1 LSLLKASSKAISTF
15 SLLIFS
21 AIIIGW
27 LIDYIAY
34 ALALALFVWSVL
46 QIHQMH
52 KLKIWL
58 AQELLIDPPEA
69 NGEWGEVFDHLY
81 RIRKQRRTRESALLD
96 EIDRFQQFSAALKDA
111 VVILDHQYNMQW
123 WNRAG
128 EKLLGLKNQSD
139 QDMPL
144 FNILRDPNFIR
155 YCQSADYSE
164 PLLQKSPHNPNIELQ
179 YTITEFGESEKLLVA
194 RDISDLTRLE
204 QTRQDFVANASHE
217 LRTPLTVI
225 RGYLETFLDQGNL
238 PPGLQKAMLQMQQ
251 QSDRMQSLIVDLLLL
266 SRLDSTE
273 VVVDISPVN
282 VSSMIMIAL
291 ESAELA
297 VEGKKH
303 NISVDLAE
311 NIGLIG
317 KEKELHSAFTNLMYN
332 ALRYTQDG
340 GAINIK
346 WHCDNAG
353 GCFSITDNGPGI
365 SSIHL
370 DRITERFYRVDD
382 DRSTQ
387 SGGSG
392 LGLAI
397 VKNVVNR
404 HQGRL
409 EINSSLGQG
418 STFSCYFPL
427 DTLVEL

>member
-1 LSLLKASSKAISTF
+1 LSLLKVSSKAISTF

-21 AIIIGW
+21 AITIGW
-27 LIDYIAY
+27 LIDHMAY
-34 ALALALFVWSVL
+34 TLVLVLFVWSVI

-52 KLKIWL
+52 KLNIWL
-58 AQELLIDPPEA
+58 AQELVIDPPEA

-81 RIRKQRRTRESALLD
+81 RIRKLRRTRESELLD

-128 EKLLGLKNQSD
+128 EELLGLKNQSD

-155 YCQSADYSE
+155 YCHSGDYSE
-164 PLLQKSPHNPNIELQ
+164 PLLQKSPHNPSIELQ

-238 PPGLQKAMLQMQQ
+238 PSALQKAMLQMQQ
-251 QSDRMQSLIVDLLLL
+251 QSDRMQSLIVDLLML

-282 VSSMIMIAL
+282 VSSMIMVAL

-303 NISVDLAE
+303 NISVDLVE

-340 GAINIK
+340 GSINIK
-346 WHCDNAG
+346 WHCDDAG

-382 DRSTQ
+382 DRSTE

-409 EINSSLGQG
+409 DVNSHLGHG

-427 DTLVEL
+427 DILVEL

>member
-1 LSLLKASSKAISTF
+1 LLKASSKAISTF

-21 AIIIGW
+21 AVIIGW
-27 LIDYIAY
+27 LIDYMAY
-34 ALALALFVWSVL
+34 TLALVLFVWSVI
-46 QIHQMH
+46 QIHQMR

-58 AQELLIDPPEA
+58 AQELVIDPPIA
-69 NGEWGEVFDHLY
+69 SGEWGEVFDHLY
-81 RIRKQRRTRESALLD
+81 RIRKLRRTRESELLD
-96 EIDRFQQFSAALKDA
+96 QINRFQQFSAALTDA

-128 EKLLGLKNQSD
+128 EELLGLKNQSD

-155 YCQSADYSE
+155 YCHRGEYSE
-164 PLLQKSPHNPNIELQ
+164 PLLQKSPHNSSIELQ
-179 YTITEFGESEKLLVA
+179 YTLTEFGESEKLLVA
-194 RDISDLTRLE
+194 RDISDITRLE

-238 PPGLQKAMLQMQQ
+238 PAPLQKAMQQMQQ

-273 VVVDISPVN
+273 VIVDDSPVN
-282 VSSMIMIAL
+282 ISSIIMSSL
-291 ESAELA
+291 ESAEHA
-297 VEGKKH
+297 ADGKKH
-303 NISVDLAE
+303 DISVDLAE
-311 NIGLIG
+311 NIGLTG
-317 KEKELHSAFTNLMYN
+317 KEKELHSAFTNLIYN

-340 GAINIK
+340 GTINIQ
-346 WHCDNAG
+346 WLCNDAG

-382 DRSTQ
+382 DRSTE

-397 VKNVVNR
+397 VKNVLSR
-404 HQGRL
+404 HQGYL
-409 EINSSLGQG
+409 EVESILGQG
-418 STFSCYFPL
+418 STFRCHFPL